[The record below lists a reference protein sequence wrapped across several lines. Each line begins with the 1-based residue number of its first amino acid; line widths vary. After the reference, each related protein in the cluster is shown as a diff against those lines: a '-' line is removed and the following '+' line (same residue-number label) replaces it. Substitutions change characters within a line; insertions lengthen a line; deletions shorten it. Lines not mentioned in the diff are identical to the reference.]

1 MKNIKTFGEYSK
13 VYEIFGGLF
22 GKGKK
27 ETPKNWK
34 DIFGFV
40 KSEFEKVKRGDKK
53 IKFDANEMSGF
64 SRIYCHQLDKY
75 GISLLFD
82 EKTIINKSFIGDK
95 DFDEEFPISKE
106 EYSEL
111 KSFLDEVDSWLDEE
125 SDKKF
130 GKSGTSVDSSGN
142 IDFDFSEYDIEIEEL
157 NNKLKKSVFS
167 RYLGKSYEFEI
178 SYHVLGGGKPEFMQ
192 ERSKLK
198 IMDIYLEIAM
208 DGSCFLDIKVDFNG
222 KECNIYFPS
231 LKNPTS
237 YVELKPN
244 SIKDERVLTMDPI
257 KKEMTRRETKMVKT
271 PDVVFYNVVPSKYD
285 TIQFLGELK
294 EVMDQFDN
302 KLRDN
307 KSKVDV
313 EKPKDSGIS
322 SMERIHNFM
331 IRWNDL
337 VEKTKDKAEIFYKAD
352 DIFSDFNL
360 TKADVTKMLGAN
372 LTDKQLVEFL
382 NKKIK

>member
-1 MKNIKTFGEYSK
+1 MKNIKTFKEYSK
-13 VYEIFGGLF
+13 VYEIFGRFF
-22 GKGKK
+22 GKEKK

-40 KSEFEKVKRGDKK
+40 KAKFEKAKSGDKK
-53 IKFDANEMSGF
+53 IKFDANDMSGF

-82 EKTIINKSFIGDK
+82 ENTIINKSFIGDK

-111 KSFLDEVDSWLDEE
+111 KSFLDEVDAWLDEE

-198 IMDIYLEIAM
+198 IMDIYLEMAM

-222 KECNIYFPS
+222 KDCNIYFPS

-244 SIKDERVLTMDPI
+244 SIKDERVLTMHPI
-257 KKEMTRRETKMVKT
+257 KKEMTRRETKMAKT
-271 PDVVFYNVVPSKYD
+271 PDVVFYNVAPSKYD

-294 EVMDQFDN
+294 QIMDQFDD
-302 KLRDN
+302 KIKDD

-322 SMERIHNFM
+322 SMERIQNFM